1 MSKYVIIVKE
11 LGDRMIHKQENN
23 IGQTY
28 YKVHSYSDP
37 NEEVYDRVCE
47 YQIIDNIKF
56 EISKTFSEKMEM
68 DDISVKVVKVT
79 GYEHICGEE
88 GYEIR
93 YYLPED
99 KIDYIKRYSND
110 GHTIQNHDLLY
121 NDDVFE
127 ALNYVTSNF
136 EQYSEQLILSDEVMK
151 IYEQLLNKA
160 MVVTKNAI

>member
-56 EISKTFSEKMEM
+56 EISKTFS
-68 DDISVKVVKVT
+68 
-79 GYEHICGEE
+79 
-88 GYEIR
+88 
-93 YYLPED
+93 
-99 KIDYIKRYSND
+99 
-110 GHTIQNHDLLY
+110 
-121 NDDVFE
+121 
-127 ALNYVTSNF
+127 
-136 EQYSEQLILSDEVMK
+136 
-151 IYEQLLNKA
+151 
-160 MVVTKNAI
+160 